1 MAVKK
6 PASPLCLP
14 FITCLIVII
23 SHTNGHYF
31 TFHEATIED
40 IQKAFAE
47 NRLTSRKLVEFYL
60 SQIETLNIILRSVVE
75 VNPEALDLADE
86 ADRRRKNDL
95 NRSSLGLLNGI
106 PVLLKDTIATK
117 DKLNTTAG
125 SYALLGSVV
134 GRDAGVVERLRAAG
148 AIILGKASLSE
159 WYSFR
164 ALGHVPNGWCARAG
178 QGVNPYVASG
188 DPCGSS
194 SGSAISVASNMV
206 SVSIGSETH
215 GSILCPADHN
225 SVVGFKPTVGLT
237 SRAGVIPV
245 LPPHDTVG
253 TLSRTVSDAVYV
265 LDAIVGYD
273 QRDHEATK
281 EATKFIPLGGYRQF
295 LKLDGLN
302 GKILGVVR
310 KPFVDPIKNPSL
322 SEAFESHLN
331 ILRQGGAT
339 IVDNLEIE
347 NIKTVMN
354 PGKSGELTS
363 MLAEFKLAI
372 NDYLKEL
379 VVSPVRSLADIIA
392 FNEEHPDLEKIK
404 EYGQATFIKSEK
416 TNGIGDKEMKAAE
429 LMKNLS
435 RDGFEKLMIENELDA
450 LVTPGTGAISV
461 LALGGYPGITVPAG
475 YDDKGMPFG
484 LCFGGLKG
492 TERKLIQA
500 AYAFEQA
507 TLIRRPPFPRSN
519 PLPLVENEGLFKSW

>member
-1 MAVKK
+1 M
-6 PASPLCLP
+6 
-14 FITCLIVII
+14 
-23 SHTNGHYF
+23 
-31 TFHEATIED
+31 
-40 IQKAFAE
+40 
-47 NRLTSRKLVEFYL
+47 EFYL
-60 SQIETLNIILRSVVE
+60 NQIETLNPILRSVVE
-75 VNPEALDLADE
+75 VNPDALDLADE
-86 ADRRRKNDL
+86 ADRRRGRDDL
-95 NRSSLGLLNGI
+95 GRSLNGI

-125 SYALLGSVV
+125 SYALLGSVAA
-134 GRDAGVVERLRAAG
+134 RDAGVVEKLRAAG
-148 AIILGKASLSE
+148 AVILGKASLTE

-194 SGSAISVASNMV
+194 SGSAISVAANV
-206 SVSIGSETH
+206 VTVSIGSETH

-237 SRAGVIPV
+237 SRAGVVPV
-245 LPPHDTVG
+245 LPPHDTIG

-265 LDAIVGYD
+265 LDTIVGYD

-281 EATKFIPLGGYRQF
+281 EASKFIPLGGYKQF
-295 LKLDGLN
+295 LKLDGLK
-302 GKILGVVR
+302 GKRLGVVR
-310 KPFVDPIKNPSL
+310 KPFVDSINKPSVL
-322 SEAFESHLN
+322 HAFESHLN
-331 ILRQGGAT
+331 TLRQKGAT
-339 IVDNLEIE
+339 IVDNLEIQNV
-347 NIKTVMN
+347 NIVLN
-354 PGKSGELTS
+354 PGKSGELVS
-363 MLAEFKLAI
+363 MLAEFKLSI

-379 VVSPVRSLADIIA
+379 VASPVRSLADIIA
-392 FNEEHPDLEKIK
+392 FNEKHPDLEKTK
-404 EYGQATFIKSEK
+404 EYGQATFISSEK
-416 TNGIGDKEMKAAE
+416 TNGIGEKEIKAAE

-435 RDGFEKLMIENELDA
+435 RDGFEKIMVANELDA

-492 TERKLIQA
+492 TEPKLIEA

-507 TLIRRPPFPRSN
+507 TLVRRPPFSRS
-519 PLPLVENEGLFKSW
+519 LKLEDKEGLFGSW

>member
-1 MAVKK
+1 MT
-6 PASPLCLP
+6 PL
-14 FITCLIVII
+14 
-23 SHTNGHYF
+23 
-31 TFHEATIED
+31 
-40 IQKAFAE
+40 
-47 NRLTSRKLVEFYL
+47 
-60 SQIETLNIILRSVVE
+60 
-75 VNPEALDLADE
+75 
-86 ADRRRKNDL
+86 
-95 NRSSLGLLNGI
+95 
-106 PVLLKDTIATK
+106 
-117 DKLNTTAG
+117 
-125 SYALLGSVV
+125 
-134 GRDAGVVERLRAAG
+134 
-148 AIILGKASLSE
+148 
-159 WYSFR
+159 
-164 ALGHVPNGWCARAG
+164 
-178 QGVNPYVASG
+178 
-188 DPCGSS
+188 
-194 SGSAISVASNMV
+194 
-206 SVSIGSETH
+206 
-215 GSILCPADHN
+215 
-225 SVVGFKPTVGLT
+225 
-237 SRAGVIPV
+237 
-245 LPPHDTVG
+245 
-253 TLSRTVSDAVYV
+253 VYV

>member
-23 SHTNGHYF
+23 SHTNGQDF

-40 IQKAFAE
+40 IQKALAE

-95 NRSSLGLLNGI
+95 DHSSLGLLNGI

-134 GRDAGVVERLRAAG
+134 SRDAGVVERLRAAG

-281 EATKFIPLGGYRQF
+281 EATKFIPLGGYKQF

-507 TLIRRPPFPRSN
+507 TLIRRPHFPDQIRYH
-519 PLPLVENEGLFKSW
+519 